1 MELYQLVSNEEQ
13 EDRINNFFNPLFN
26 YISQI
31 DPIKITGLMLIKSP
45 VAVVF
50 LEGSTDGLYHILIE
64 INKKLKN
71 SADKDKIFKKVN
83 VTSFTEEVLF
93 SLESNSGLQQ

>member
-26 YISQI
+26 YISQV
-31 DPIKITGLMLIKSP
+31 DPIKITGLMLIKPP

-50 LEGSTDGLYHILIE
+50 LEGSTDGIYHILIE

-71 SADKDKIFKKVN
+71 NADKDKIFKEVN
-83 VTSFTEEVLF
+83 LTSFTEEVSF
-93 SLESNSGLQQ
+93 SLESYSRLPE